1 MPDGAS
7 VRVPSRD
14 QVPGTGWVQGRQQ
27 QSGVV
32 ATSTMTPALVLAL
45 QLVLATAQLSMEDVD
60 TEEVALEAAV
70 QLQDGLV
77 VTVTRRPA
85 RCLRQAAAGD
95 QLTVHYTGRLGGST
109 GEVFDTSLKPGW
121 PPYR

>member
-1 MPDGAS
+1 MI
-7 VRVPSRD
+7 
-14 QVPGTGWVQGRQQ
+14 
-27 QSGVV
+27 
-32 ATSTMTPALVLAL
+32 PALVLAL
-45 QLVLATAQLSMEDVD
+45 QLLLATAQLSMEDVD
-60 TEEVALEAAV
+60 TEEVALDAAV
-70 QLQDGLV
+70 QLEDGLV

-95 QLTVHYTGRLGGST
+95 QLTVHYTGRLGGGE

>member
-27 QSGVV
+27 SGVV

-45 QLVLATAQLSMEDVD
+45 QLLLATAQLSMEDVD

>member
-1 MPDGAS
+1 
-7 VRVPSRD
+7 
-14 QVPGTGWVQGRQQ
+14 
-27 QSGVV
+27 
-32 ATSTMTPALVLAL
+32 MTPALVLAL

-95 QLTVHYTGRLGGST
+95 HLTVHYTGRLGGSA

>member
-1 MPDGAS
+1 MAPVCGSPA
-7 VRVPSRD
+7 VTRC
-14 QVPGTGWVQGRQQ
+14 QVQAGYRVQGRQQ

-45 QLVLATAQLSMEDVD
+45 QLGLATAQLSMEDVD

-95 QLTVHYTGRLGGST
+95 HLTVHYTGRLGGST